1 MFYCAVATNLISTFY
16 RRMAWLL
23 HNLRTFAESPPLPDP
38 VRDVADK
45 VEEEVAVRNRD
56 NLVLH
61 LDEETEPLG

>member
-1 MFYCAVATNLISTFY
+1 
-16 RRMAWLL
+16 MAWLL

>member
-1 MFYCAVATNLISTFY
+1 MVA
-16 RRMAWLL
+16 
-23 HNLRTFAESPPLPDP
+23 NLRTFAESPPLPDP